1 MLSSEVRMIYLT
13 LVIVT
18 VFSATQ
24 TAYGTQI
31 DRKTR
36 VAQQVE
42 RIKLISGCSEFGY
55 GELPGLFM
63 QDDSGPVPQLIKYGM
78 DVIPD
83 LVPYLA
89 DKSFTQAC
97 RIHSSGWGQRA
108 RVNEY
113 IILVINRITEHNF
126 YLPPEQSDAAR
137 IAGAIVDPALPKDIE
152 ELQRQIDA
160 WWLKNRTRA
169 LLDRKIDDVNDPIH
183 ENRFSAY
190 EWLGRTKAEAGRL
203 PLERRIDSLLTGE
216 VNTLKQSEMAACAE
230 SLGKIGSVQS
240 ADIVRKVCDHLSY
253 WIRMS
258 FRPVEEGRTGIGS
271 MQLSDLFKACHAL
284 SSFGFKDEA
293 LSRLQELESKYYG
306 QMDQSTQQEF
316 LRNLENARN
325 W

>member
-1 MLSSEVRMIYLT
+1 MIHLT
-13 LVIVT
+13 LLMVT

-24 TAYGTQI
+24 SAYGTQT
-31 DRKTR
+31 DLKTR
-36 VAQQVE
+36 VDQQVK
-42 RIKLISGCSEFGY
+42 RIKLISGNSENGY

-63 QDDSGPVPQLIKYGM
+63 QDDGAPVPQLIKYGM
-78 DVIPD
+78 DAIPD

-89 DKSFTQAC
+89 DKSFTQGYRA
-97 RIHSSGWGQRA
+97 HGSGWKERA

-126 YLPPEQSDAAR
+126 YLPPEQSAAAR
-137 IAGAIVDPALPKDIE
+137 LLGATVDPALPKDIE
-152 ELQRQIDA
+152 ELQGQINA
-160 WWLKNRTRA
+160 WWRNNRTRA

-183 ENRFSAY
+183 ENRLSAY

-230 SLGKIGSVQS
+230 SLAKIGSVQS

-253 WIRMS
+253 WVYMS
-258 FRPVEEGRTGIGS
+258 FRPVGEGRAGRGS
-271 MQLSDLFKACHAL
+271 MQILDLFKAYHAL
-284 SSFGFKDEA
+284 SSLGFKDEA
-293 LSRLQELESKYYG
+293 LSRLQELKLKYYG
-306 QMDQSTQQEF
+306 EMDQSTQQEF

>member
-1 MLSSEVRMIYLT
+1 MLYLT
-13 LVIVT
+13 LLVVT
-18 VFSATQ
+18 VFSAAQ

-31 DRKTR
+31 ERKTR

-63 QDDSGPVPQLIKYGM
+63 QDDSAPVPQLIKYGM

-89 DKSFTQAC
+89 DKSFTQGY
-97 RIHSSGWGQRA
+97 RMHSGGWTQRA

-126 YLPPEQSDAAR
+126 YLPQELSEAAR
-137 IAGAIVDPALPKDIE
+137 IVGATVDPAVPKDIE
-152 ELQRQIDA
+152 ELQHQINA
-160 WWLKNRTRA
+160 WWRKNRTRT

-190 EWLGRTKAEAGRL
+190 EWLGRTKAEAGIL

-230 SLGKIGSVQS
+230 SLAKIGRSQSV
-240 ADIVRKVCDHLSY
+240 DKVRKLCDHLSY
-253 WIRMS
+253 WVYMS
-258 FRPVEEGRTGIGS
+258 YRPVSEGRAGLGS
-271 MQLSDLFKACHAL
+271 MQLSDLFKGYHAL
-284 SSFGFKDEA
+284 SSLGFKQEA
-293 LSRLQELESKYYG
+293 LLRLRELKAKYYG
-306 QMDQSTQQEF
+306 EMDLSTQQEF
-316 LRNLENARN
+316 LRNLETAEN

>member
-1 MLSSEVRMIYLT
+1 MIYLT
-13 LVIVT
+13 LVT
-18 VFSATQ
+18 VALFSATQ

-31 DRKTR
+31 DLKTR

-42 RIKLISGCSEFGY
+42 RIKLISGHSQFGY
-55 GELPGLFM
+55 GELPEPFPP
-63 QDDSGPVPQLIKYGM
+63 DDSAPVPQLIKYGM
-78 DVIPD
+78 DAVPE

-89 DKSFTQAC
+89 DKSFTNAY
-97 RIHSSGWGQRA
+97 RFHSSGWTQRA

-137 IAGAIVDPALPKDIE
+137 TLGVIEDPALPKDIA
-152 ELQRQIDA
+152 ELQDQINA
-160 WWLKNRTRA
+160 WWRKNRTRT

-203 PLERRIDSLLTGE
+203 PLERRVNSLLTGE

-240 ADIVRKVCDHLSY
+240 ADKVRKVCDHLNY
-253 WIRMS
+253 WMGMS
-258 FRPVEEGRTGIGS
+258 FRPVGEGRTGLGS
-271 MQLSDLFKACHAL
+271 MQLSDLFKAHHAL
-284 SSFGFKDEA
+284 SSLGFKDEA
-293 LSRLQELESKYYG
+293 LSRLQELESKYYER
-306 QMDQSTQQEF
+306 MDQSTQQEF